1 MTQDVKIRTGRD
13 CVAWY
18 RDRWLVAYMVGSEL
32 RVRDWTTGQ
41 EQWMAGQVGSFA
53 LAAAAEQGAMLIYV
67 RLGALY
73 CRRLV
78 DDTWLP
84 SEQIADWVE
93 ALPSLCCYHSDEWDL
108 DEGIAA
114 EVVYG
119 VQQGGCYARR
129 YESGQWDK
137 PRRLDDGSALAEF
150 PAVCSDAQGHVYA
163 AWRERSDDPRG
174 SPRVRIATKAA
185 WALDWTTADQVIED
199 AADPS
204 IAHDGASLW
213 VGVHHDWT
221 VRVHQVD
228 VDLDQPGSGVEW
240 VGPRTKLASSALFV
254 TLRADPAGEVAAAWS
269 WWAGTGDS
277 HRDDLRG
284 VACAVL
290 DDNFK
295 WAEQAC
301 TKEVGQCQ
309 PGLAR
314 GKTSWALAWADTVAG
329 QVRLL
334 EIPMRGATP

>member
-18 RDRWLVAYMVGSEL
+18 RDRWLVAYMVGAEL

-53 LAAAAEQGAMLIYV
+53 LAAAEQGAMLIYV

-84 SEQIADWVE
+84 SEKIADGVG
-93 ALPSLCCYHSDEWDL
+93 ALPSLCCWGL
-108 DEGIAA
+108 DDGVAA
-114 EVVYG
+114 EIVYATQEGG
-119 VQQGGCYARR
+119 VYSRR
-129 YESGQWDK
+129 YEFGEWDK
-137 PRRLDDGSALAEF
+137 ARRLDDWSALAEF
-150 PAVCSDAQGHVYA
+150 PVVCSDAQGHVYA
-163 AWRERSDDPRG
+163 AWRERSDDPSG
-174 SPRVRIATKAA
+174 SPRVRIATKPS

-221 VRVHQVD
+221 VRVHMVD

-240 VGPRTKLASSALFV
+240 VGPRTKLASSALFAV
-254 TLRADPAGEVAAAWS
+254 LRADPYDGGDVAAAWS

-284 VACAVL
+284 VACAVR
-290 DDNFK
+290 DEDAG
-295 WAEQAC
+295 WAKQAC

-329 QVRLL
+329 QVRLHEL
-334 EIPMRGATP
+334 KD